1 MARHNDAMTTPE
13 TPEARKKRL
22 AAARQARYVARK
34 QAAGLVVG
42 TTVPQA
48 ALDVLPDV
56 MRVLKLGRRI
66 GPALNAKEL
75 ATFKLGRKVE
85 GILEEGGPSAWALKK
100 LLGV

>member
-1 MARHNDAMTTPE
+1 MVPHNEAMSNEE
-13 TPEARKKRL
+13 TPEQRKKRL
-22 AAARQARYVARK
+22 AAACQARYVERK
-34 QAAGLVVG
+34 RAAGLVVG
-42 TTVPQA
+42 ATVPQA